1 MIDSET
7 DIFLFNWVKRSM
19 ESGSSQLIFD
29 SFQVKLKPV
38 RSVESSQS
46 EDWVLLLLP
55 IVAQE
60 ITGASAE

>member
-1 MIDSET
+1 
-7 DIFLFNWVKRSM
+7 M

-38 RSVESSQS
+38 HSVESTQS

-55 IVAQE
+55 VVAQE